1 MRICDYH
8 RPGGTSDNSPA
19 FQRWVGTRPAPS
31 PEGTAEPETSSFSR
45 PFGTYHSPHRNPA
58 LKRWAILACAFGT
71 GPLGAYPICARSV
84 LKFAQNWS
92 VALPLVAGALMLLF
106 PLRVLAVG
114 EQQFATPEAAVSAL
128 ETAAKNR
135 DTNAIHA
142 IFGPAGRDLVSPD
155 AVQATQE
162 FEVFVSRLSEKTE
175 LARRSESNCL
185 LQLGADAWPFPIPL
199 VKSNG
204 QWRFDT
210 VAGRQEVLNRRVG
223 RNELGALAVCRAY
236 VAAQREYAGKDRDGD
251 EVLEYAQRL
260 RSTPGS
266 HDGLYW
272 PLRSGDEQSP
282 LGPLIAAARVEGYRR
297 QTRIMTDEPSPYHG
311 YYFKV
316 LTKQGK
322 HAPGGKCDYIINGH
336 MIGGFALVAWP
347 AEWGNSGVMT
357 FIVNQQGK
365 IYQKNLG
372 PKTAAQAK
380 AMTRYEP
387 DSSWSLVKGQ

>member
-1 MRICDYH
+1 MRIYDSIRSALSGSFRAQIRLRKLLVLGHPVPQPLGLGLPETCRRFSLSHFEGERAGVRGPH
-8 RPGGTSDNSPA
+8 RPCCE
-19 FQRWVGTRPAPS
+19 APW
-31 PEGTAEPETSSFSR
+31 R
-45 PFGTYHSPHRNPA
+45 
-58 LKRWAILACAFGT
+58 
-71 GPLGAYPICARSV
+71 
-84 LKFAQNWS
+84 
-92 VALPLVAGALMLLF
+92 LPLIAAALTLLF
-106 PLRVLAVG
+106 PLPEMATG
-114 EQQFATPEAAVSAL
+114 EQVFATPDAAVSAL

-135 DTNAIHA
+135 DTNAMHT
-142 IFGPAGRDLVSPD
+142 IFGPAGRDLMSPD

-162 FEVFVSRLSEKTE
+162 FEAFVNRLSEKAE
-175 LARRSESNCL
+175 LVRRSESNCV

-199 VKSNG
+199 LKADG

-210 VAGRQEVLNRRVG
+210 EAGRQEVLNRRVG

-236 VAAQREYAGKDRDGD
+236 VNAQREYAAKDRDGD

-272 PLRSGDEQSP
+272 PLRAGDDLSP

-297 QTRIMTDEPSPYHG
+297 QARIMTDEPSPYHG
-311 YYFKV
+311 YYFKI

-322 HAPGGKCDYIINGH
+322 HAPGGKYDYITNGH

-365 IYQKNLG
+365 IYEKNLG
-372 PKTAAQAK
+372 PKTAALAK

-387 DSSWSLVKGQ
+387 DNSWRLVKGQ